1 MTSAHRTETLSRC
14 RHRGRDAS
22 LSRDSNM
29 IRAANSADLILII
42 SPGRIRTA
50 GSRIALL
57 RPKNRRKKAAPR
69 EIYL

>member
-14 RHRGRDAS
+14 RRRGRDAS

-50 GSRIALL
+50 GNRIALL